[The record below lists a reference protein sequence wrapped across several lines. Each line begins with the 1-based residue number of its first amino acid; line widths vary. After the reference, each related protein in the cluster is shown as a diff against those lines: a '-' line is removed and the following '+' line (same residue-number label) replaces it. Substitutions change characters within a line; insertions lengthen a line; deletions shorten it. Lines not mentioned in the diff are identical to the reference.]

1 MAPPPEP
8 VRTDPSG
15 GFFERVFG
23 LVIVALLLW
32 GTIQITV
39 PFAPALVWGIMIAV
53 SIWPLHQRLTRR
65 LGGRTKLSS
74 ILLSLVLALALIMPV
89 AGLLAAL
96 TEAVEV
102 VIEKSQSPEGIQIPP
117 PPAFLAALPLVGGK
131 LQQLWAEATGNLT
144 GTFTKL
150 RPALET
156 TAAWLA
162 RRSLDMGF
170 SFLQFLLAIAIT
182 APLLIGGPKGGDML
196 RQLANRLAPARGAE
210 LVDLA
215 GRCVRS
221 VSFGVIGTALVQGL
235 IMAVGLAI
243 AGVPGIVV
251 LGFVSFL
258 LAVLQ
263 VGVFPVWVLAA
274 LWLGHDAHTGWAIFL
289 AVWGVVVGVLDNFM
303 KPMLISQGTGL
314 PLTIIFLGVLGGLI
328 TWGFVGIFVGPTVL
342 AVTYTLMLTWLAP
355 EPGARGG

>member
-1 MAPPPEP
+1 MAQPPEP
-8 VRTDPSG
+8 VRTDPSS

-65 LGGRTKLSS
+65 LGGRTKLSAVV
-74 ILLSLVLALALIMPV
+74 LSLVLAVALIVPV

-96 TEAVEV
+96 TEAVQT
-102 VIEKSQSPEGIQIPP
+102 VIEKSQSAEGIQIPP
-117 PPAFLAALPLVGGK
+117 PPAFLAELPLVGPRV
-131 LQQLWAEATGNLT
+131 QQLWNEASGNLA

-150 RPALET
+150 RPALEN
-156 TAAWLA
+156 TATWLA

-182 APLLIGGPKGGDML
+182 APLLVGGPKGADML
-196 RQLANRLAPARGAE
+196 RQLANRLAPVRGAE

-215 GRCVRS
+215 GRCIRS

-235 IMAVGLAI
+235 LMAVGLAI
-243 AGVPGIVV
+243 AGVSGLVV

-263 VGVFPVWVLAA
+263 VGVFPVWLLAA
-274 LWLGHDAHTGWAIFL
+274 LWLGHEGQTGWAIFL

-328 TWGFVGIFVGPTVL
+328 AWGFVGIFVGPTVL
-342 AVTYTLMLTWLAP
+342 AVTYTLMLTWLSLDP
-355 EPGARGG
+355 MDG

>member
-53 SIWPLHQRLTRR
+53 SIWPLHQRLARR
-65 LGGRTKLSS
+65 LGGRTKLSA
-74 ILLSLVLALALIMPV
+74 ILLSVLLAVALIMPV

-96 TEAVEV
+96 TEAVQFA
-102 VIEKSQSPEGIQIPP
+102 IEKSQSAEGIQVPP
-117 PPAFLAALPLVGGK
+117 PPAFLAELPLVGGK
-131 LQQLWAEATGNLT
+131 LQQLWNEATGNLA
-144 GTFTKL
+144 GTFAKL

-156 TAAWLA
+156 TAGWLA

-182 APLLIGGPKGGDML
+182 APLLIGGPKGDDML
-196 RQLANRLAPARGAE
+196 RQLATRLAPARGAA
-210 LVDLA
+210 LVELA
-215 GRCVRS
+215 GRCIRS

-235 IMAVGLAI
+235 LMAVGLAI
-243 AGVPGIVV
+243 AGVPGVVV

-274 LWLGHDAHTGWAIFL
+274 LWLGHEGQTGWAIFL

-328 TWGFVGIFVGPTVL
+328 AWGFVGIFVGPTVL
-342 AVTYTLMLTWLAP
+342 AVTYTLMLNWLAP
-355 EPGARGG
+355 DQGAAKA